1 MKNYIVKIDG
11 VTGFGKCESN
21 PVSKWMFH
29 YDEDGQNVRLLH
41 LGGLMPNA
49 RAFVAA
55 IVDCP
60 NIKEALMNYQQSYD
74 FEIEHLYSFNN
85 YEGITGC
92 YDIIVKNGNKI
103 DGMDLISRKFLMH
116 VTMYDKIDC
125 KEFNFTIR
133 EVFQLAD
140 YFDVLQRD
148 ERTSVLEENKVKFIE
163 AETIDD
169 SFGKLPTIEF

>member
-60 NIKEALMNYQQSYD
+60 NIKEVLMKYQQSYD
-74 FEIEHLYSFNN
+74 FKIEHLYSFNN

-92 YDIIVKNGNKI
+92 YDIIVKNGNKV

>member
-60 NIKEALMNYQQSYD
+60 NIKEVLMKYQQSYD

-92 YDIIVKNGNKI
+92 YDIIVKNGNKV

-148 ERTSVLEENKVKFIE
+148 ERISVLEENKVKFIE

>member
-1 MKNYIVKIDG
+1 MKNYIVKING
-11 VTGFGKCESN
+11 VPGFGKCESN

-29 YDEDGQNVRLLH
+29 YDEDGQNIRLLH

-60 NIKEALMNYQQSYD
+60 NIKEVLMNYQQSYD

-140 YFDVLQRD
+140 FFDVLHCN
-148 ERTSVLEENKVKFIE
+148 ERTKLLEESKVKFTE

>member
-1 MKNYIVKIDG
+1 MKNYIVKING
-11 VTGFGKCESN
+11 VPGFGKCESN

-29 YDEDGQNVRLLH
+29 YDEDGQNIRLLH

-60 NIKEALMNYQQSYD
+60 NIKEVLMNYQQSYD

>member
-60 NIKEALMNYQQSYD
+60 NIKEVLMKYQQSYD

-92 YDIIVKNGNKI
+92 YDIIVKNGNKV

>member
-1 MKNYIVKIDG
+1 MKNYIVKING
-11 VTGFGKCESN
+11 VPGFGKCESN

-29 YDEDGQNVRLLH
+29 YDEDGQNIRLLH

-60 NIKEALMNYQQSYD
+60 NIKEVLMKYQQSYD

>member
-92 YDIIVKNGNKI
+92 YDIIVKNGNKV

>member
-11 VTGFGKCESN
+11 VTGLGKCESN

-60 NIKEALMNYQQSYD
+60 NIKEVLMKYQQSYD

-92 YDIIVKNGNKI
+92 YDIIVKNGNKV

-140 YFDVLQRD
+140 FFDVLHCN
-148 ERTSVLEENKVKFIE
+148 ERTKIVRRKQS
-163 AETIDD
+163 
-169 SFGKLPTIEF
+169 

>member
-1 MKNYIVKIDG
+1 MKNYIVKIKG
-11 VTGFGKCESN
+11 VAGFGNCESN
-21 PVSKWMFH
+21 LVSKWMFH

-41 LGGLMPNA
+41 LGGLMPDA

-60 NIKEALMNYQQSYD
+60 NIKEALSCYQQSYD
-74 FEIEHLYSFNN
+74 FRNGALYTFDN

-92 YDIIVKNGNKI
+92 YDIVVKNGDKV
-103 DGMDLISRKFLMH
+103 DGIDLISRKFLMH
-116 VTMYDKIDC
+116 VTMYGKIDC
-125 KEFNFTIR
+125 KEFKFTIR

-169 SFGKLPTIEF
+169 SFGNLLKIEF

>member
-60 NIKEALMNYQQSYD
+60 NIKEVLMKYQQSYD

-92 YDIIVKNGNKI
+92 YDIIVKNGNKV

-140 YFDVLQRD
+140 FFGVLQRD